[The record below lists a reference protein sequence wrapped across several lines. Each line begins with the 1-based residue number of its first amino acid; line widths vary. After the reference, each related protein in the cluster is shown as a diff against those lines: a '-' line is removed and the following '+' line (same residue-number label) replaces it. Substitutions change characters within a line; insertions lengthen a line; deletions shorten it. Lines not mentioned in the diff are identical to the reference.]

1 MPNWL
6 YLFTNLFVHLG
17 LAIWVGGAIVLGA
30 LAAPELFRALPR
42 PQAGGV
48 FGAILRKFARVRA
61 VALVVVI
68 AGAAAKHF
76 LWESGASAWIAIRW
90 AALVVMAASL
100 VYEIGSLER
109 TLEARRVHL
118 TPDMPESDPQRR
130 AFQLLHKRA
139 ETSMKVSVAA
149 ALVAM
154 LLS

>member
-17 LAIWVGGAIVLGA
+17 LAIWVGGALVLGA

-68 AGAAAKHF
+68 GGAAAKHF
-76 LWESGASAWIAIRW
+76 LWESGATASIAIRW

-109 TLEARRVHL
+109 ALEARRVHL
-118 TPDMPESDPQRR
+118 TPDMPESDPLRR
-130 AFQLLHKRA
+130 EFQALHKRA
-139 ETSMKVSVAA
+139 EASMKVSVVAA
-149 ALVAM
+149 VVAM

>member
-6 YLFTNLFVHLG
+6 YLFTNLLVHLG
-17 LAIWVGGAIVLGA
+17 LAVWVGGAIVLGA

-42 PQAGGV
+42 PQAGGI

-68 AGAAAKHF
+68 AGAAAKHL
-76 LWESGASAWIAIRW
+76 LWESGATAWIAVRW
-90 AALVVMAASL
+90 AALVVMAATL
-100 VYEIGSLER
+100 VYEVGFLEK

-118 TPDMPESDPQRR
+118 TPDMPESDPQRL
-130 AFQLLHKRA
+130 AFQVLHKRA
-139 ETSMKVSVAA
+139 EASMKVSVVA